1 MKISELAL
9 HYHFKNATPG
19 DPSGLNLPRQT
30 PGMLW
35 ASTKPRIAS
44 QPRLLLSSPSCEQ
57 LLGLSSLAEDFEQAA
72 LYLSGSKL
80 WDASSPYSTR
90 YGGHQFGHWA
100 DQLGD
105 GRAITLGE
113 VESAQGRFELQLK
126 GAGQSAYS
134 RRGDGL
140 AVLRSSLREFL
151 CSEAMH
157 ALNVPT
163 TRALSLC
170 LTGDQVMRDMFYDG
184 NPKFEPGAVVAR
196 VAPSFLRFGHFQLLA
211 AHAEKLPFKALITYV
226 LETYF
231 SHHKTSQ
238 LDQWALSSY
247 QEICEQTAL
256 LICHWMRVGFV
267 HGVMNTDNMSIHS
280 LTIDYGPYGW
290 MESYDTNWTPNT
302 TDFESRRYRFGAQ
315 PAVAAWNLAR
325 LGEAFMAYFGASEE
339 WNQAH
344 SRYSTTFNQ
353 EIARTYAQKLGL
365 HSSSAQE
372 VMTLLGQLEE
382 LFTASEFDF
391 TIFYRELSSQYFQ
404 TQILEDGP
412 NWSELHEIM
421 GKSLYQEKPTSD
433 LELRLQQWLEQYRSL
448 LLVQELGSVER
459 SQKMEAVNPYFILRN
474 YLVQESLDQFSRGD
488 ESGMKSLF
496 EALQTPYQCNEKT
509 LRYYQKRPEWA
520 RHRPGCST
528 LSCSS

>member
-1 MKISELAL
+1 MKISELAFE
-9 HYHFKNATPG
+9 YNFKNATPG
-19 DPSGLNLPRQT
+19 DPSGLILPRQT

-35 ASTKPRIAS
+35 ASTDPRVASNPQLLLAS
-44 QPRLLLSSPSCEQ
+44 QSCEK
-57 LLGLSSLAEDFEQAA
+57 LLDLSSLESDSAEAA
-72 LYLSGSKL
+72 QFLTGSKL
-80 WDASSPYSTR
+80 HFNCTPYSTR

-113 VESAQGRFELQLK
+113 VKSPHGRFELQLK

-157 ALNVPT
+157 GLGVPT

-184 NPKFEPGAVVAR
+184 NPEFEPGAVVAR
-196 VAPSFLRFGHFQLLA
+196 VAPSFLRFGHFQLLSA
-211 AHAEKLPFKALITYV
+211 NAEKLPFKSLITYT
-226 LETYF
+226 LNTYF
-231 SHHKTSQ
+231 PHLKSSD
-238 LDQWALSSY
+238 LDQWAKQSY

-280 LTIDYGPYGW
+280 ITIDYGPYGW
-290 MESYDTNWTPNT
+290 MESYDPNWTPNT

-325 LGEAFMAYFGASEE
+325 LGEAFMAYFGASED
-339 WNQAH
+339 WTQLH
-344 SRYSTTFNQ
+344 SSYSETFNR
-353 EIARTYAQKLGL
+353 EIANTYAQKLGL
-365 HSSSAQE
+365 TLSSARE
-372 VMTLLGQLEE
+372 VMELLRKLEE
-382 LFTASEFDF
+382 LFVKAEFDF
-391 TIFYRELSSQYFQ
+391 TLFYRELSGFKFQ
-404 TQILEDGP
+404 SLIEENTP
-412 NWSELHEIM
+412 NWGELTEILRP
-421 GKSLYQEKPTSD
+421 SLYQENPTEKLMES
-433 LELRLQQWLEQYRSL
+433 LQAWLQAYRALILEQRL
-448 LLVQELGSVER
+448 KARER
-459 SQKMEAVNPYFILRN
+459 SQRMEAVNPYFILRN
-474 YLVQESLDQFSRGD
+474 YLVQESLDQFARGD
-488 ESGMKSLF
+488 KSAMNSLLAALES
-496 EALQTPYQCNEKT
+496 PYTESEETK
-509 LRYYQKRPEWA
+509 RFYGKRPEWA